1 MGDNAVF
8 SDMVSILGEDSVARN
23 VSMKEYTSIRTGG
36 EARYLAEP
44 ATTEEVIKILQYL
57 RENRQNFY
65 VMGNGTNLVF
75 PDSGYDGVVIRIG
88 SKLSRIGHEGNRIM
102 AQAGASLAAVSNMAL
117 DAGLKGFEFAS
128 GSRVPSAALWP

>member
-75 PDSGYDGVVIRIG
+75 PDSGYDGVVIRIEANYPG
-88 SKLSRIGHEGNRIM
+88 
-102 AQAGASLAAVSNMAL
+102 LAM
-117 DAGLKGFEFAS
+117 KGT
-128 GSRVPSAALWP
+128 G